1 MEGFEYVDIFAT
13 KGLEYLAVI
22 AFLITLIV
30 FWRFLNRTETPV
42 KTIIPE
48 RIKTTLI
55 DWFYL
60 ADDFLYHQGHSWAKP
75 ENKGVVLVGVDDF
88 AQKLLGK
95 PTGIRLP
102 KVGSQIVQGEKG
114 WKLQFDG
121 KSINIL
127 SPVNGKVVEINKDI
141 IHEPELLNKD
151 PYQKGWL
158 LKVKPSKLK
167 TDEKNL
173 LSGALAKA
181 WIEDIVNRLST
192 RITGDFGV
200 VLQDG
205 GLPITG
211 FAKEMSPID
220 WDKLAREFLLTSEMS

>member
-30 FWRFLNRTETPV
+30 FWRFLNRSETPV

-48 RIKTTLI
+48 KIKTTLI
-55 DWFYL
+55 DWFYV
-60 ADDFLYHQGHSWAKP
+60 ADDFFYHQGHSWAMP
-75 ENKGVVLVGVDDF
+75 ENNEIVRIGIDDF

-95 PTGIRLP
+95 PTDMQLP
-102 KVGSQIVQGEKG
+102 KVGSKIVQGELG
-114 WKLQFDG
+114 WKLQFGG
-121 KSINIL
+121 KSINVL

-141 IHEPELLNKD
+141 IREPELINKD

-173 LSGALAKA
+173 LSGVLAKA
-181 WIEDIVNRLST
+181 WMEDTVNKIST
-192 RITGDFGV
+192 RITGDFGI

-205 GLPITG
+205 GLPLTG
-211 FAKEMSPID
+211 FAKEISPVD
-220 WDKLAREFLLTSEMS
+220 WDQLAREFLLTSEMN